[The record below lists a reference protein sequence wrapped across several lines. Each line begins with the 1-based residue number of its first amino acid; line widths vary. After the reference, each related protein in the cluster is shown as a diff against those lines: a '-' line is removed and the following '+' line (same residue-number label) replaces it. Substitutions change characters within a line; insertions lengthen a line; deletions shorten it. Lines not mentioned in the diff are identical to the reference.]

1 MAMLNNPEE
10 KWVHVEASR
19 DHHTFDIK
27 MRIAVRSSDG
37 WIQVLDIANDGWV
50 SDSPPSRRQI
60 LENIHHNIT
69 IQLAEL
75 TLEET

>member
-1 MAMLNNPEE
+1 MATPSKPEPH
-10 KWVHVEASR
+10 WVFSEAI
-19 DHHTFDIK
+19 HEVHTLDMK
-27 MRIAVRSSDG
+27 MRVAIRSDNGWVKVLDLTTDG
-37 WIQVLDIANDGWV
+37 WTQAIH
-50 SDSPPSRRQI
+50 PTKRQI

>member
-1 MAMLNNPEE
+1 MAMQNNPEE

-27 MRIAVRSSDG
+27 MRIAVRSDNGWVKVLDLTTDG
-37 WIQVLDIANDGWV
+37 WTQAMH
-50 SDSPPSRRQI
+50 PTKRQI
-60 LENIHHNIT
+60 LEDIQRNIT